1 MKLGA
6 QRMMNRKPKRSQ
18 ESGYAFLMALFAI
31 LIMIAASTVVLQNMR
46 TQAQREKE
54 EEMVWRGN
62 QYERA
67 IRLYFHKTGK
77 YPQDI
82 DALQKG
88 LPDLHFLR
96 QAYKDPMNG
105 DDGSWRFIYVN
116 QTGAIIGSVKY
127 ANLQQ
132 MALLDTPGG
141 VPPMPGG
148 GLGVPASSLAA
159 SSNSSSTQ
167 TDPNAPPQPPQNP
180 AQNPAQGFGQNPQNP
195 GQGGTGQNPQP
206 GGPGGGFSLGSGQQ
220 PGSQSPQ
227 SGSPGSMF
235 SSSGGSTG
243 NPLLDMKPTGPVDG
257 PVLGGFLTGVGS
269 KVDRKSVKLYKG
281 AKKYK
286 DWEFIWNPLED
297 QANAAQQ
304 QLGQATQAGAL
315 GQALGS
321 IFGAPNTGAP
331 GAGGNPFGN
340 PNPPGGTNPQQPTP
354 QPQPQQPQP
363 QQP

>member
-1 MKLGA
+1 MTLVVHKMMKPE
-6 QRMMNRKPKRSQ
+6 RKRSQ

-31 LIMIAASTVVLQNMR
+31 LIMIAASTVVLRNMK

-54 EEMVWRGN
+54 DEMVWRGK

-116 QTGAIIGSVKY
+116 QAGAIIGSVKY

-148 GLGVPASSLAA
+148 GLGIPASTLAA
-159 SSNSSSTQ
+159 SSNSSSTPQ
-167 TDPNAPPQPPQNP
+167 DPNAPPQPPQNP

-195 GQGGTGQNPQP
+195 TQGGSGQNPQP
-206 GGPGGGFSLGSGQQ
+206 GQQ
-220 PGSQSPQ
+220 GPQ

-235 SSSGGSTG
+235 GSSSGSTG

-257 PVLGGFLTGVGS
+257 PVLGAFLTGVGS
-269 KVDRKSVKLYKG
+269 HVDRKSIKAYKG

-304 QLGQATQAGAL
+304 QAAGLGTQAGQL
-315 GQALGS
+315 GQALSS

-340 PNPPGGTNPQQPTP
+340 PNPPGGTNPQQPMP